1 MGYDMKNALA
11 ISIMALAITAC
22 SNNDNTTSNNIDS
35 VESETTTEQVDTKVD
50 TNSPAE
56 IIQAFKDAGL
66 PVGKVVV
73 HTSASDPN
81 KLLGRPDGYIASAH
95 FEDNNVEQDMPIDGE
110 DALPK
115 GGSIEVWKTPEEAQA
130 RKNYIEEVV
139 KQMNMP
145 ALKQYM
151 YLKDEVLLRLEYDII
166 PEQAD
171 KYNQVLQSL

>member
-1 MGYDMKNALA
+1 MEYDVKNALI
-11 ISIMALAITAC
+11 ISIMALVITAC
-22 SNNDNTTSNNIDS
+22 SNNDNTTSNNTAS
-35 VESETTTEQVDTKVD
+35 TTNEAAAVEVATKVD
-50 TNSPAE
+50 INNPAE

-66 PVGKVVV
+66 PVGKVLI

-81 KLLGRPDGYIASAH
+81 KLLGRPDGYIGFAH
-95 FEDNNVEQDMPIDGE
+95 FEDTNVEQDMPINGE

-115 GGSIEVWKTPEEAQA
+115 GGSIEVWKTSEEAQA

-151 YLKDEVLLRLEYDII
+151 YLKDGVLLRLEYDII
-166 PEQAD
+166 PEQAN
-171 KYNQVLQSL
+171 KYNEVLQSL